1 MAETTEQRI
10 AALQRLMEKKR
21 QSTLA
26 HAQYLAENREYAP
39 GERLYMREVHLIMAI
54 GMGAPQTMSELAQKL
69 NVTPGAVSQIAARLE
84 KKGYLLRAPGRGD
97 RRQSLASLTEKG
109 AALYREHSKY
119 DRVRYE
125 SICRCFAQYSDEQL
139 RLFEQYEETMTE
151 IFLAA
156 QHGRE
161 PEPKQ
166 K

>member
-1 MAETTEQRI
+1 MAVG
-10 AALQRLMEKKR
+10 L
-21 QSTLA
+21 
-26 HAQYLAENREYAP
+26 
-39 GERLYMREVHLIMAI
+39 
-54 GMGAPQTMSELAQKL
+54 GAPQTMSELAQKL